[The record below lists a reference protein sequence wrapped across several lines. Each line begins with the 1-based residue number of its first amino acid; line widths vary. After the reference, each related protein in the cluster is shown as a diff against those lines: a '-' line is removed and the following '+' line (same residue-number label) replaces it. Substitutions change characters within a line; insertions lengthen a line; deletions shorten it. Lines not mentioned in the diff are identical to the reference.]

1 MRRLCLKM
9 TYSRGSLGSLVRP
22 LLLTVNK
29 TGPIS
34 GQNVLRSPLVHTC
47 HLLNSSTKHSQ
58 VLIGKRHFHGTLPFK
73 DVSKSPT
80 TSHVWFQLMD
90 ATSGK
95 PFKDTIANRVSLA
108 PSADV
113 VEFLEEAWEK
123 FDKPGYLRDIPAG
136 ALKAYKNKASFD
148 KRNAAVEDG
157 KESPL
162 EEDALINGLGFSEEE
177 ALIVTVPQGIFCQ
190 KLCVNI
196 HNLIYAV

>member
-1 MRRLCLKM
+1 MRRLCLIAK
-9 TYSRGSLGSLVRP
+9 YSRGSLRSFVRP

-47 HLLNSSTKHSQ
+47 HLLNSSTKPSQ

-80 TSHVWFQLMD
+80 TSHVWFQLVD

-95 PFKDTIANRVSLA
+95 PFKDTIASRVSLA

-136 ALKAYKNKASFD
+136 ALKAYKNQASFD
-148 KRNAAVEDG
+148 KRNAAAEDG
-157 KESPL
+157 KEEML
-162 EEDALINGLGFSEEE
+162 EEDALIGGLGLSKKE
-177 ALIVTVPQGIFCQ
+177 AIVVAVPQGIFCYQ
-190 KLCVNI
+190 I
-196 HNLIYAV
+196 